1 MRDQTLPRYEVKIKA
16 LVDSDGLYDSDR
28 LLHTSQSF
36 DLSCFKMSL
45 MFGKARTCNI
55 VTVPEHEP
63 SECNIVILGA
73 MGTGKSGTTLCITYW
88 LYPHNTFGGK

>member
-1 MRDQTLPRYEVKIKA
+1 
-16 LVDSDGLYDSDR
+16 
-28 LLHTSQSF
+28 
-36 DLSCFKMSL
+36 

-73 MGTGKSGTTLCITYW
+73 MGSGKSGMIYIHLQGNIFVMFVIT
-88 LYPHNTFGGK
+88 NTS